1 MLKSVGC
8 LADYTA
14 CIRFAVPGGTVE
26 IQIQPD
32 PDPPSWLGRFSQR
45 RVSGAVRS
53 GLDVQDKPY
62 WYVPDIP
69 AGQIEAALLAL
80 HGRRRAR
87 QLAHERIRADRL
99 RLAEYGKTWSQY
111 RLTVSV
117 CRPGQPPIVETL
129 AGLAA
134 HDLPLIGNTRLAE
147 QLVAD
152 LLNKPPEREPS
163 GF

>member
-1 MLKSVGC
+1 MLEIT
-8 LADYTA
+8 DYMA
-14 CIRFAVPGGTVE
+14 CIRFAVTGGTVE

-45 RVSGAVRS
+45 RVAGAVRS
-53 GLDVQDKPY
+53 GWDGRGKPH
-62 WYVPDIP
+62 WYVPDVP
-69 AGQIEAALLAL
+69 AEQTEAALLAL

-87 QLAHERIRADRL
+87 QLAHERIRADRQ

-117 CRPGQPPIVETL
+117 CRIGEPPLVETL

-134 HDLPLIGNTRLAE
+134 HDLPLIGNARLAE

-152 LLNKPPEREPS
+152 LLNKPSELEPS